1 MARKLKSDSSADPAA
16 GSGDVGPLIE
26 QAQTEVA
33 EIMGDIAE
41 FWGFTR
47 TMGRIFGFVY
57 MSPEA
62 VDQATV
68 RTRLEIS
75 VGSAST
81 TMAALLEWGVL
92 HREGRL
98 YVAETNFFKLIT
110 AVLRQREA
118 ARVDAGIDRARRV
131 LELLQAAPT
140 DDPRVAFARARAEH
154 MLGFF
159 EMGRAFLEA
168 FVERSPIRAI
178 LNGLARSASRLR
190 PLPVGSSP
198 TPARMPGPGDEGGE
212 FDITLDENDD
222 DHDRIDA

>member
-1 MARKLKSDSSADPAA
+1 MARKLKPDSSADPAA
-16 GSGDVGPLIE
+16 GSGDVTALIE
-26 QAQTEVA
+26 QAQAEVA

-118 ARVDAGIDRARRV
+118 ARVDAGIDRGRRV
-131 LELLQAAPT
+131 VELLQAAPS

-190 PLPVGSSP
+190 PLPLGTSP
-198 TPARMPGPGDEGGE
+198 AARTSERSDEGGE

-222 DHDRIDA
+222 EHDRIDA